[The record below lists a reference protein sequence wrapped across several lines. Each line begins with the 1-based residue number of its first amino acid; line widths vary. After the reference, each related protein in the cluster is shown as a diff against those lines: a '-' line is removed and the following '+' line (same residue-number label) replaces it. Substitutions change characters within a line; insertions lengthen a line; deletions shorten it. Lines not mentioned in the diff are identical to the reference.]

1 MMARAIVVTFFS
13 RWQRAAALLLLVRV
27 RLSSDCRHPNFAGEI
42 LFHLGVCGLA
52 AQGGSLLAMGSALIS
67 PLMMVGVMVG
77 AAKRLDK
84 EGKERYSE
92 NEKWQEWAAKTPS
105 LWPSLR

>member
-1 MMARAIVVTFFS
+1 
-13 RWQRAAALLLLVRV
+13 
-27 RLSSDCRHPNFAGEI
+27 
-42 LFHLGVCGLA
+42 
-52 AQGGSLLAMGSALIS
+52 
-67 PLMMVGVMVG
+67 LMMVGVMVG

-105 LWPSLR
+105 LWPSLW